1 VKRSGQLQRRP
12 FPVPVGKD
20 GQIVW
25 SSLTRHQ
32 ELGRGTRLAVVRGDG
47 APVMPIRR
55 TRNSGP
61 TPDVR
66 KRVLERDG
74 YSCVCCGKSII
85 GQRYS
90 LGHRL
95 RASQGG
101 KAVAENLLV
110 FLGWGGEACH
120 GRIDLYRDPADEIK
134 GYRIPSGNGPEHDPL
149 HVPVTLFTGAT
160 VWLTPDGRY
169 SHQPPDGAVA

>member
-1 VKRSGQLQRRP
+1 MKRSGQLQRRP
-12 FPVPVGKD
+12 FPVPVGKG

-32 ELGRGTRLAVVRGDG
+32 ELGRGTRLAVVRADA

-61 TPDVR
+61 TPEDR

-74 YSCVCCGKSII
+74 HACVCCGRSVI

-101 KAVAENLLV
+101 KATPENLLT
-110 FLGWGGEACH
+110 FLGWGGEQCH
-120 GRIDLYRDPADEIK
+120 GRIDNRSNEEDEDRGLTVRSHLDPA
-134 GYRIPSGNGPEHDPL
+134 L
-149 HVPVTLFTGAT
+149 VPVRLFTGEE

-169 SHQPPDGAVA
+169 SYEPPDGAAA